1 MTNLLPVNHR
11 CTMHKSWLCQT
22 CLEDHSQV
30 SCNLITIEKEL
41 KNRKSVQLDKVKL
54 FQDGFEE
61 AYKDAEDCKHQYK
74 RQIEENIEEIT
85 NYEAMVKRL
94 QEKIKRKRIIQVQL
108 EFRYATCDKK
118 LERLK
123 DKKSPYDK
131 AITSLMTSETIKSV
145 SRCLVDVQFRDT
157 TYLDR
162 VINSQNPTGMENY
175 NMICNN
181 VFYNNFFLFSFL

>member
-1 MTNLLPVNHR
+1 MTLEAKIFHLSQIIKPCTSGATIKDVCNLNAMTNLLPVNHR

-85 NYEAMVKRL
+85 NYDAMVKRL

-108 EFRYATCDKK
+108 EFRYATYDKK

-131 AITSLMTSETIKSV
+131 AITSLMTSETM
-145 SRCLVDVQFRDT
+145 FFT
-157 TYLDR
+157 T
-162 VINSQNPTGMENY
+162 
-175 NMICNN
+175 
-181 VFYNNFFLFSFL
+181 VFFFL

>member
-1 MTNLLPVNHR
+1 
-11 CTMHKSWLCQT
+11 MHKSWLCQI

-94 QEKIKRKRIIQVQL
+94 QEKK
-108 EFRYATCDKK
+108 
-118 LERLK
+118 
-123 DKKSPYDK
+123 
-131 AITSLMTSETIKSV
+131 
-145 SRCLVDVQFRDT
+145 
-157 TYLDR
+157 
-162 VINSQNPTGMENY
+162 
-175 NMICNN
+175 
-181 VFYNNFFLFSFL
+181 

>member
-1 MTNLLPVNHR
+1 MTTHTGEKPFSCDHCGKCFFPNIKSECDDHLLPVNHR

-30 SCNLITIEKEL
+30 LCNLITIEKEL

-108 EFRYATCDKK
+108 EFRYATYDKK

-131 AITSLMTSETIKSV
+131 AITSLMTSETMFFI
-145 SRCLVDVQFRDT
+145 T
-157 TYLDR
+157 
-162 VINSQNPTGMENY
+162 I
-175 NMICNN
+175 
-181 VFYNNFFLFSFL
+181 FFLIIQN